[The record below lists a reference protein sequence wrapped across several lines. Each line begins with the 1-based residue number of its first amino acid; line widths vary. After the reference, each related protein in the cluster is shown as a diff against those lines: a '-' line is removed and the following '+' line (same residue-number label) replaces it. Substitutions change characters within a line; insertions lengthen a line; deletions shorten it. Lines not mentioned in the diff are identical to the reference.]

1 MADEAAF
8 ALAGLIPSRSD
19 ILVNGP
25 AAAQVAKV
33 KDMYKRVIYIKADS
47 INILTSIKESLDIY
61 IKNDLSSKGVGVIFD
76 YNPLNFV

>member
-1 MADEAAF
+1 MEAA
-8 ALAGLIPSRSD
+8 ASLAGMIPDRGD

-33 KDMYKRVIYIKADS
+33 KDMYKQVIYIKADD
-47 INILTSIKESLDIY
+47 IKILTDIKESLDIY
-61 IKNDLSSKGVGVIFD
+61 IKNDLSSRGVGVIFD